1 MKVSR
6 DKTIRS
12 IQLVDDSQLSK
23 KLNEKVV
30 CHGYDNNSLTH
41 AMTITTT
48 TTTETTCIKLIN
60 NYQLQKAERMN
71 VKNSKK
77 KKKNAKI
84 KVHRN
89 QVQVFSTQRQ
99 IIKDN
104 QLTINNEKYI
114 EVIINLTY
122 YHFA

>member
-1 MKVSR
+1 MKVSK

-12 IQLVDDSQLSK
+12 IQLVVDSQLSK

-48 TTTETTCIKLIN
+48 TETTCIKLIN
-60 NYQLQKAERMN
+60 NYQLQKAKRMN
-71 VKNSKK
+71 VKKSKK

-89 QVQVFSTQRQ
+89 QVQVFSLQRE

-104 QLTINNEKYI
+104 QLTINYK
-114 EVIINLTY
+114 IIY
-122 YHFA
+122 

>member
-1 MKVSR
+1 
-6 DKTIRS
+6 
-12 IQLVDDSQLSK
+12 
-23 KLNEKVV
+23 
-30 CHGYDNNSLTH
+30 
-41 AMTITTT
+41 
-48 TTTETTCIKLIN
+48 
-60 NYQLQKAERMN
+60 MN
-71 VKNSKK
+71 VKNSK

-122 YHFA
+122 YPFA